1 MTLRLLPAVLSG
13 GSGTRLWPLSTDAA
27 PKQLHALTSERTLL
41 QDTLRRFIGAPS
53 EIEVLPP
60 IVICSG
66 RHHETVSEQMLEI
79 AVHPSAIV
87 LEPMGRNSAP
97 AAVAAARLAHE
108 IDPEA
113 LVILMAADH
122 HIADSAG
129 FSEAVA
135 RAYETAREHIVT
147 FGVAPTGP
155 ETGYGYIEAGE
166 PIDGP
171 VRKVVRFAEKPD
183 LATAKTYVAGGRH
196 LWNAGIFLF
205 SPKVLIAEMER
216 LAPDVASSV
225 RRALRAA
232 RRDGSVIELDA
243 AAFETCPSISID
255 YAVMEHTDKAAVMPV
270 DPSWADIG
278 SWSSLWQQGSRNGE
292 GNVLRGDV
300 EVLDANDCLIWSQD
314 RTVAVVGVSDL
325 IVVQTEEGVLVL
337 PKSRAQDVKILVER
351 LQARARERQERS

>member
-1 MTLRLLPAVLSG
+1 M
-13 GSGTRLWPLSTDAA
+13 
-27 PKQLHALTSERTLL
+27 L
-41 QDTLRRFIGAPS
+41 QDTLRRFIAAPS
-53 EIEVLPP
+53 SIEVLPP
-60 IVICSG
+60 ILICSE
-66 RHHETVSEQMLEI
+66 RHRETVGQQSLEI

-97 AAVAAARLAHE
+97 AAVAAARLAQA

-122 HIADSAG
+122 HISDSAG

-183 LATAKTYVAGGRH
+183 LATAEAYVADGRH

-205 SPKVLIAEMER
+205 SPEVLLAEMER
-216 LAPDVASSV
+216 FEPEVVAAVDLALAQ
-225 RRALRAA
+225 AA
-232 RRDGSVIELDA
+232 RAGAVITLDA
-243 AAFETCPSISID
+243 EAFARCPSISLD
-255 YAVMEHTDKAAVMPV
+255 YAVMEKTSRAAVTPIGV
-270 DPSWADIG
+270 PWADVG
-278 SWSSLWQQGSRNGE
+278 SWSELWRLGPQDGQGNMLKGDALAIDAEDTLVWAGSR
-292 GNVLRGDV
+292 
-300 EVLDANDCLIWSQD
+300 
-314 RTVAVVGVSDL
+314 TVGVIGVKGL
-325 IVVQTEEGVLVL
+325 VVVETEDAVLVL
-337 PKSRAQDVKILVER
+337 PRERAQDVKLLVER
-351 LQARARERQERS
+351 LKARGGR

>member
-27 PKQLHALTSERTLL
+27 PKQLHALTSGRTLL
-41 QDTLRRFIGAPS
+41 QDTLRRFIATPS

-60 IVICSG
+60 ILICSE

-108 IDPEA
+108 IDPDA

-129 FSEAVA
+129 FSEAVT
-135 RAYETAREHIVT
+135 RACEAAREHIVT

-155 ETGYGYIEAGE
+155 ETGYGYIEGGE
-166 PIDGP
+166 EIDGP

-183 LATAKTYVAGGRH
+183 LATAQAYVAGGRH

-205 SPKVLIAEMER
+205 SPKVLLEEMER
-216 LAPDVASSV
+216 FEPEVVAAVDLALARG
-225 RRALRAA
+225 RREGAA
-232 RRDGSVIELDA
+232 ITLDA
-243 AAFETCPSISID
+243 DAFRNCPSISID
-255 YAVMEHTDKAAVMPV
+255 YAVMEKTSRAAVTPIGV
-270 DPSWADIG
+270 PWADVG
-278 SWSSLWQQGSRNGE
+278 SWSELWRLGPRDGQGNFLKGDALVIDAEDSLVWAGSR
-292 GNVLRGDV
+292 
-300 EVLDANDCLIWSQD
+300 
-314 RTVAVVGVSDL
+314 TVGVIGVKDL
-325 IVVQTEEGVLVL
+325 VVVETEHAVLVL
-337 PKSRAQDVKILVER
+337 PRERAQDVKLLVER
-351 LQARARERQERS
+351 IMARGGK